1 MIQPCLFED
10 VLIEDLSTNPILLV
24 WASLFRRVKF
34 AGKIGKLNLNL
45 TPTAFCTDARI
56 LEAFA
61 AARAA
66 FYAETDWALDISEA
80 KLLGLRCEGVPLHL
94 IRRDPHT
101 QVIVDKQGRYP
112 GYQALG
118 ADFVQAFPGAA
129 SVLHGFDKSPDRSM
143 LLTASL
149 AAPKA
154 RRDEEK
160 GAIAELRTLGF
171 VEEGSA

>member
-1 MIQPCLFED
+1 
-10 VLIEDLSTNPILLV
+10 
-24 WASLFRRVKF
+24 
-34 AGKIGKLNLNL
+34 
-45 TPTAFCTDARI
+45 
-56 LEAFA
+56 
-61 AARAA
+61 
-66 FYAETDWALDISEA
+66 
-80 KLLGLRCEGVPLHL
+80 
-94 IRRDPHT
+94 
-101 QVIVDKQGRYP
+101 VDKQGRYP